1 MSELQNRPPVEDWAT
16 DFDHF
21 DPRFVAD
28 PVPVFD
34 ELRGRCPVAHSDR
47 FGGLELLTRYRDV
60 SEVAHDPARFTSR
73 RIVVNEVP
81 TTRRGLPLPPI
92 NYDPPQHTAFRRVV
106 LPYFTP
112 KAMLRWEE
120 PIREICERQ
129 LDALAGRTECDIATE
144 YAQAVPSELTA
155 LMLGVPVEDAPMFR
169 RWIQQLLE
177 IGPVDTTLL
186 METTTAMSDYL
197 RDVMESRRDDRGED
211 VVSFILD
218 QRDAGAEMTDDD
230 VVNTLFL
237 LLIAGIDTTWSAI
250 GFSLLHLA
258 THPEDRRRLAA
269 EPDLVPQ
276 ATEEFLRAYSPVT
289 IARIATTDT
298 EVGGCPVSAGDWV
311 MMSFPAANRD
321 PEVFDRAD
329 EVVIDR
335 AENRHAAFGLGVH
348 RCLGSNL
355 ARLEMV
361 IAIEAWMKRF
371 PEFHLTDPEAVS
383 YSSGQVR
390 GPRRIPVVLG

>member
-186 METTTAMSDYL
+186 VETTTAMSDYL
-197 RDVMESRRDDRGED
+197 RDVMESRRDDRGDD

-218 QRDAGAEMTDDD
+218 QRDAGAEMSDDD

-335 AENRHAAFGLGVH
+335 AANRHAAFGLGVH

-371 PEFHLTDPEAVS
+371 PEFHLTDPDAVS

>member
-81 TTRRGLPLPPI
+81 TARRGLPLPPI

-112 KAMLRWEE
+112 KAMLRWEG

-186 METTTAMSDYL
+186 LETTTAMSDYL
-197 RDVMESRRDDRGED
+197 RKVMESRRDDRGDD

-390 GPRRIPVVLG
+390 GPRRIPVALG